1 LGFPQPPDKDF
12 EVIGVRKEVSNGNK
26 GVREV
31 DFDSLPI
38 PPALREKYYAA
49 GIRSLYP
56 PQQACVE
63 EGLFLGKNLIISI
76 PTASGKTLV
85 AEMAMHHQIASGGKC
100 LYVVPLKALASEKFE
115 DFSGKGVRIGIATGD
130 FDRKDENLGRADII
144 VATSEKVDSLLRN
157 KTGWISKITLLVID
171 EMHLIGD
178 EGRGATLEMVITTM
192 RNRNP
197 NLQVIGLSAT
207 IGNPEELAGWLSA
220 GLVQSEWR
228 PVDLREGVYFKGQIR
243 FDGSE
248 RKVPSV
254 KKEADTNLCLDTIK
268 EGGQALVF
276 VSSRRNA
283 EGAAKRIASA
293 LRLEEEK
300 LNDIADQILRTDETG
315 VAQTLALC
323 IRSGAAFHHAGLS
336 RDARR
341 LVEEGFRKGAIRVIA
356 STPTLAAGLNLP
368 ARRVIIN
375 SLHRFVPGEGQVA
388 IPVREYRQMAG
399 RAGRPGL
406 DPYGEA
412 VLIGKSESA
421 VKVLFREFICAPAEE
436 IDSQCAKRSTLLSRI
451 LALVASGEATDNDAI
466 LSFFKGSFYAFR
478 HRNLSYLTRICN
490 RVTRELE
497 EMGMIVD
504 LGSRIEAT
512 EYGGLTSRLYLDPRS
527 SVMIASAFHERET
540 VTPFGILHLLCATP
554 DMFRLFLRSSDEE
567 LIGHILEEQG
577 DEILIGEEEHIFP
590 WLGNDDFYQAI
601 KTALILQDWIQEVPI
616 EMIAERY
623 SIGPGDIHGL
633 VDGIGWLVHGAREI
647 CRREMPALKKD
658 VADLEIR
665 IQHGVKEE
673 LLPLIRLRGIGRV
686 RARSLF
692 NSGYTTP
699 AEVADAGVAK
709 IARIIGQKTA
719 ESIIEQIRKGTGKN
733 SRDDG
738 DPREEGFRRE
748 RENERLH
755 RDFGSGEGNEEKGRG
770 TRRKDAEE
778 RGGGNNER
786 KSGQQTILDY

>member
-1 LGFPQPPDKDF
+1 M
-12 EVIGVRKEVSNGNK
+12 IGVRKEVSNGNK

-31 DFDSLPI
+31 TFDSLPI
-38 PPALREKYYAA
+38 PPALKEKYYAT
-49 GIRSLYP
+49 GIQSLYP

-63 EGLFLGKNLIISI
+63 EGLFFGKNLIISI

-115 DFSGKGVRIGIATGD
+115 DFSKKGVRIGIATGD
-130 FDRKDENLGRADII
+130 FDRKDESLGRADII

-157 KTGWISKITLLVID
+157 KTGWISRITLLVID

-192 RNRNP
+192 RNRKP
-197 NLQVIGLSAT
+197 DLQVIGLSAT
-207 IGNPEELAGWLSA
+207 IGNPKELAGWLSA

-228 PVDLREGVYFKGQIR
+228 PVDLREGVYFKGAIR
-243 FDGSE
+243 FDSDE

-254 KKEADTNLCLDTIK
+254 KKEADTNLCLDTIQ

-293 LRLEEEK
+293 LRLEEPA
-300 LNDIADQILRTDETG
+300 LNDIADQILGTDDTG
-315 VAQTLALC
+315 VVQTLALC
-323 IRSGAAFHHAGLS
+323 IRGGAAFHHAGLS

-341 LVEEGFRKGAIRVIA
+341 LVEEGFRKGSIRVIA

-375 SLHRFVPGEGQVA
+375 SLHRFVPGEGQVT

-421 VKVLFREFICAPAEE
+421 VKELFDEFICAPAEE

-451 LALVASGEATDNDAI
+451 LALVSSREATDNDAI
-466 LSFFKGSFYAFR
+466 LSFFKGSFYAVR
-478 HRNLSYLTRICN
+478 HRNLSYLTRICS

-497 EMGMIVD
+497 EMGMVVD
-504 LGSRIEAT
+504 LGNRIEAT
-512 EYGGLTSRLYLDPRS
+512 EYGELTSKLYLDPRS
-527 SVMIASAFHERET
+527 SVMIQTAFHERET
-540 VTPFGILHLLCATP
+540 VTAFGILHLLSATP
-554 DMFRLFLRSSDEE
+554 DMFRLFLKSADHEVIE
-567 LIGHILEEQG
+567 QVLEEQG
-577 DEILIGEEEHIFP
+577 DEILIGEGEHSFP
-590 WLGNDDFYQAI
+590 WLGYEDFFQAI
-601 KTALILQDWIQEVPI
+601 KTALVLQDWTNEVPI

-647 CRREMPALKKD
+647 CRREMPALQKD

-665 IQHGVKEE
+665 IRHGVKEE
-673 LLPLIRLRGIGRV
+673 LLPLIRLRGIGRI

-699 AEVADAGVAK
+699 AEVADAGVVK

-719 ESIIEQIRKGTGKN
+719 ESIIDQVRKGTGQSGN
-733 SRDDG
+733 TQG
-738 DPREEGFRRE
+738 REEIGERDPEKRRN
-748 RENERLH
+748 R
-755 RDFGSGEGNEEKGRG
+755 RDFGSEEEREKKGRG
-770 TRRKDAEE
+770 KRRKDAEE
-778 RGGGNNER
+778 RGRSDDER
-786 KSGQQTILDY
+786 KSGQQTILDYWES

>member
-1 LGFPQPPDKDF
+1 MH
-12 EVIGVRKEVSNGNK
+12 REVSNGNK
-26 GVREV
+26 GVVEL
-31 DFDSLPI
+31 SLETLPI
-38 PPALREKYYAA
+38 PDGLRDQYYAA

-56 PQQACVE
+56 PQITCVD
-63 EGLFLGKNLIISI
+63 EGLFLGRNLIISI

-85 AEMAMHHQIASGGKC
+85 AEMAMHHHIASGGKC
-100 LYVVPLKALASEKFE
+100 LYVVPLKALASEKYD
-115 DFSGKGVRIGIATGD
+115 DFSGKGVKIGIATGD
-130 FDRKDENLGRADII
+130 FDRKDELLGRSDII

-157 KTGWISKITLLVID
+157 RTGWISSITLLVID

-178 EGRGATLEMVITTM
+178 EGRGATLEMVIATM
-192 RNRNP
+192 RNRNQ

-207 IGNPEELAGWLSA
+207 IGNPKELAGWLSA
-220 GLVQSEWR
+220 GLVQSDWR
-228 PVDLREGVYFKGQIR
+228 PVDLREGVYYKGSIR
-243 FDGSE
+243 FDGSKRE
-248 RKVPSV
+248 VASL
-254 KKEADTNLCLDTIK
+254 KKDADTNLCLDTIQ

-293 LRLEEEK
+293 LGLEEPA
-300 LNDIADQILRTDETG
+300 LNRIADQILENDESG
-315 VAQTLALC
+315 VAQALALC
-323 IRSGAAFHHAGLS
+323 IKKGAAFHHAGLS
-336 RDARR
+336 RDARK
-341 LVEEGFRKGAIRVIA
+341 LVEEGFRKGTIRVIA

-421 VKVLFREFICAPAEE
+421 VKELFREFICAPAEE
-436 IDSQCAKRSTLLSRI
+436 IDSQCAKKSVLLSRI
-451 LALVASGEATDNDAI
+451 LALVASNEATDNDAI
-466 LSFFKGSFYAFR
+466 LSFFSGSFYAFR
-478 HRNLSYLTRICN
+478 HRNLSYLTRICT

-497 EMGMIVD
+497 EMGMVVD

-512 EYGGLTSRLYLDPRS
+512 VFGELTSKLYLDPRS
-527 SVMIASAFHERET
+527 SVMIQTAFHERET

-554 DMFRLFLRSSDEE
+554 DMFRLFLRSADEE
-567 LIGHILEEQG
+567 LIEHVIEEQG
-577 DEILIGEEEHIFP
+577 EEILIGEGEHLFS
-590 WLGNDDFYQAI
+590 WLGYDDFYQAI
-601 KTALILQDWIQEVPI
+601 KTAIVLQDWIGEVSV

-633 VDGIGWLVHGAREI
+633 VDGIGWLVHGAREL
-647 CRREMPALKKD
+647 CRREMPAHLQII
-658 VADLEIR
+658 ADLELRIR
-665 IQHGVKEE
+665 HGVKEE

-699 AEVADAGVAK
+699 GEIRDAGVEK
-709 IARIIGQKTA
+709 IARIVGQKTA
-719 ESIIEQIRKGTGKN
+719 ESIIQEIQNKEIGKRSGN
-733 SRDDG
+733 QSG
-738 DPREEGFRRE
+738 NLE
-748 RENERLH
+748 
-755 RDFGSGEGNEEKGRG
+755 SGEKREKKKRPRYDGKVNDETRLDRG
-770 TRRKDAEE
+770 DASTR
-778 RGGGNNER
+778 R
-786 KSGQQTILDY
+786 KSGQQRILDF

>member
-1 LGFPQPPDKDF
+1 
-12 EVIGVRKEVSNGNK
+12 VIGVRKEVSNGNE
-26 GVREV
+26 GVHEV
-31 DFDSLPI
+31 AFDSLPI
-38 PPALREKYYAA
+38 PPALREQYYAA

-56 PQQACVE
+56 PQEECVK
-63 EGLFLGKNLIISI
+63 EGLFRGKNLIISI

-100 LYVVPLKALASEKFE
+100 LYIVPLKALASEKFE

-130 FDRKDENLGRADII
+130 FDRKDESLGRADII

-157 KTGWISKITLLVID
+157 RTGWISRITLVVID

-197 NLQVIGLSAT
+197 DLQVIGLSAT

-248 RKVPSV
+248 RKVPSL
-254 KKEADTNLCLDTIK
+254 KKEADTNLCLDTIQ

-283 EGAAKRIASA
+283 EGAARRIASA
-293 LRLEEEK
+293 LRLEEER
-300 LNDIADQILRTDETG
+300 LNDIAEQILRNDETG

-341 LVEEGFRKGAIRVIA
+341 LVEEGFRKGSIRVIA

-412 VLIGKSESA
+412 ILIGKSEPA
-421 VKVLFREFICAPAEE
+421 VKELFSEFITAPAEE

-451 LALVASGEATDNDAI
+451 LALVASREATDNDAI
-466 LSFFKGSFYAFR
+466 LSFFKGSFYAVR
-478 HRNLSYLTRICN
+478 HANLNHLTRICG

-497 EMGMIVD
+497 EMGMVVD

-512 EYGGLTSRLYLDPRS
+512 EYGELTSKLYLDPRS
-527 SVMIASAFHERET
+527 SVMIADAFHERET
-540 VTPFGILHLLCATP
+540 VTAFGILHLLCATP
-554 DMFRLFLRSSDEE
+554 DMFRLFLKSADHEVIERV
-567 LIGHILEEQG
+567 LEEQG
-577 DEILIGEEEHIFP
+577 DEILIGEGEHSYP
-590 WLGNDDFYQAI
+590 WLGYEDFFQAI
-601 KTALILQDWIQEVPI
+601 KTALILQDWTNEVSV

-623 SIGPGDIHGL
+623 AIGPGDIHGL

-647 CRREMPALKKD
+647 CRREMPALKND

-665 IQHGVKEE
+665 IRHGVKEE

-692 NSGYTTP
+692 NNGYTTP
-699 AEVADAGVAK
+699 AEVADAGVGQ
-709 IARIIGQKTA
+709 IARIVGQKTA
-719 ESIIEQIRKGTGKN
+719 ESIIGQIRKGAGKK
-733 SRDDG
+733 SRHDG
-738 DPREEGFRRE
+738 DPFREETFGGEREKERTRRDPGSEEERGKRGRARRRE
-748 RENERLH
+748 DE
-755 RDFGSGEGNEEKGRG
+755 
-770 TRRKDAEE
+770 EE
-778 RGGGNNER
+778 RGGNGDER
-786 KSGQQTILDY
+786 KRGQQTILDYWES